1 MGTKPKQSGKKEG
14 GWGEFRFF
22 FAKSKSGQPRH
33 LPEYLE
39 GRTPPNSP
47 FLKHGG
53 GSGIRTRDEVT
64 PIQSFQDCAL
74 DQLCDPS
81 LNPQQKS
88 TIKKGKNK
96 QITQNPKTPA
106 KEPFKS
112 LQQSHFP

>member
-1 MGTKPKQSGKKEG
+1 MSRGAGVY
-14 GWGEFRFF
+14 F
-22 FAKSKSGQPRH
+22 
-33 LPEYLE
+33 
-39 GRTPPNSP
+39 
-47 FLKHGG
+47 GG

-106 KEPFKS
+106 KELFKS
-112 LQQSHFP
+112 FQPKPLPITITKNTSLI